1 VIEVVPASVG
11 TTAQAWD
18 EQHLDLQAAAGQ
30 VGGAGSGGFTSAVS
44 GTAARF
50 LTSWERHVRG
60 LGDTAEDRADGLRT
74 AINDFLA
81 TDQVVYDDFVRL
93 APHTVEER

>member
-1 VIEVVPASVG
+1 MEVVPASVG
-11 TTAQAWD
+11 TTAAAWD

-50 LTSWERHVRG
+50 LTTWERHVRE
-60 LGDTAEDRADGLRT
+60 LGDTAEARADGLRA
-74 AINDFLA
+74 AISDFLA
-81 TDQVVYDDFVRL
+81 TDQAVYDDYVRL
-93 APHTVEER
+93 APHTTEWR